1 MLANGGACLNRVTS
15 KTDVSMYG
23 RFGRVMDPE
32 VRMIERLQLPVSASD
47 LCALAELLVDAVDS
61 GAAVSFISIT
71 QAEAEDWWR
80 RQFSNPAS
88 GSIHLVA
95 RDAEGIAG
103 SVQVHPSWAPNQ
115 PHHAD
120 VSKLIV
126 HRRARR
132 RGLGERLMRQ
142 AEREAA
148 AAGFR
153 LLVLDSKR
161 GDAGERL
168 YRRLGWTAAG
178 TIPRFA
184 LDTDGRTLH
193 DTVVFYKE
201 LTEMPAGTAR

>member
-1 MLANGGACLNRVTS
+1 
-15 KTDVSMYG
+15 
-23 RFGRVMDPE
+23 
-32 VRMIERLQLPVSASD
+32 MIERLLPPVSESD
-47 LCALAELLVDAVDS
+47 LRSLAALLVDAVDS

-71 QAEAEDWWR
+71 QAEAENWWR
-80 RQFSNPAS
+80 RQLANPAS
-88 GSIHLVA
+88 GSIHLVV

-103 SVQVHPSWAPNQ
+103 SVQVHPAWAPNQ

-126 HRRARR
+126 HRRARK
-132 RGLGERLMRQ
+132 RGLGAALM
-142 AEREAA
+142 AAVEHEAA

-168 YRRLGWTAAG
+168 YRRLGWTVAG

-201 LTEMPAGTAR
+201 LPAAS

>member
-1 MLANGGACLNRVTS
+1 
-15 KTDVSMYG
+15 
-23 RFGRVMDPE
+23 
-32 VRMIERLQLPVSASD
+32 MIERLRLPVSEAD
-47 LCALAELLVDAVDS
+47 LRSLAALLVDAVDS

-80 RQFSNPAS
+80 RQLANPAS

-126 HRRARR
+126 HRRARK
-132 RGLGERLMRQ
+132 RGLGAELM
-142 AEREAA
+142 AAIEREAS

-161 GDAGERL
+161 GDVGERL
-168 YRRLGWTAAG
+168 YRRLGWTVVG

-193 DTVVFYKE
+193 DTVVFFKE
-201 LTEMPAGTAR
+201 LAG